1 MSPGEIQET
10 DPEETGYDDTVVK
23 KGEVNEEPEDSP
35 DVDKKPE
42 EPQEIQKEENG
53 LLEIYADGDP
63 ISITEDIMVAAVSS
77 EEKEDLL
84 YSEKSEWQITV
95 YTMNRKEIYN
105 EYRIITR
112 QRCGDKDRAV
122 TCASGSISGSG
133 FAAFAPK
140 AE

>member
-1 MSPGEIQET
+1 MKRWDAKNIIIYRRWRACGSAQTIETPVSPGEIQET
-10 DPEETGYDDTVVK
+10 EPEETGYDDTVVK

-84 YSEKSEWQITV
+84 YSEKSGWRPI
-95 YTMNRKEIYN
+95 
-105 EYRIITR
+105 
-112 QRCGDKDRAV
+112 A
-122 TCASGSISGSG
+122 GSLW
-133 FAAFAPK
+133 
-140 AE
+140 